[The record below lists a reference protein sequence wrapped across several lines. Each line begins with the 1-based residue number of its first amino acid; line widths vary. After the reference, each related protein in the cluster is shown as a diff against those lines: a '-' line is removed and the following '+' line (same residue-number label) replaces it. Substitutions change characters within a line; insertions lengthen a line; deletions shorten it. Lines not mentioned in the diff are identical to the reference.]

1 MTTKISVSLPEEDLA
16 ELDAYIQRMDLP
28 GRSAGVQA
36 AIHSLRI
43 RALADDY
50 AAAFTDGSEDS
61 DLWDSTAADGLQ

>member
-16 ELDAYIQRMDLP
+16 ELDAYIQRMELP

-36 AIHSLRI
+36 AIHSLRM

-50 AAAFTDGSEDS
+50 AAAFTDLWEDA
-61 DLWDSTAADGLQ
+61 DVWDSTAVDGLE